1 MICVTTIYPIYH
13 LCFNID
19 YGIFDLVEVCMY
31 VWVVQWEFE
40 SYISP
45 MKMPQGNQVVA
56 EGKIFFMEVL
66 HVINRKGV
74 TESEYHL
81 LQALMGTLI
90 ISGC

>member
-1 MICVTTIYPIYH
+1 M
-13 LCFNID
+13 
-19 YGIFDLVEVCMY
+19 
-31 VWVVQWEFE
+31 FE
-40 SYISP
+40 YYISP

-81 LQALMGTLI
+81 LQALLGTLI
-90 ISGC
+90 INGC